1 MIMNILGISGFD
13 GSMRFKR
20 EQWSGLSEREY
31 RIVQGLD
38 SAAALFIDGEL
49 VAAAAEERFNRRKH
63 TGDFPLSSIDYCLK
77 EAGLSLEAVDEVVHG
92 FNYRPHK
99 LAYSL
104 DPISARLYTEVLSP
118 EAVVAQIGRRLNG
131 FPSQRVRHVD
141 HHMAHAAS
149 AYFCS
154 GWQECLVLVIDGM
167 GESQSASV
175 YRASGGKLTRLAEIP
190 ARDSIGIL
198 YSVVTLHLGFD
209 FNADEYKIMGLAPY
223 GDPERFR
230 SFFERA
236 VELHADG
243 TLSVPLLHLNR
254 TRSERETY
262 AATRQYLEQNLVEA
276 RPPEGNLTQDHR
288 DAAAGLQQCLDRVL
302 LHICTSFG
310 RRTGLRRLALAGGVA
325 LNCTANGRLARCGA
339 FDDVFVQP
347 AAGDDGSALGAAAFR
362 AAVHGEIRNKRIPV
376 PFLGPAYGKRQIAR
390 AVEQFSDRIEYSEF
404 ASVAETCEAAARL
417 IAAGDVIGW
426 YRERME
432 FGPRALGHR
441 SILADPGHPDMRNRI
456 NAMVKMREAFR
467 PFAPAVTLREASRW
481 FDVPPGTE
489 LPYMITT
496 VDVREQYR
504 SELPAITHIDGSAR
518 LQTVSAEDNCAFHT
532 LLEAVGRTTGRE
544 MVLNTSYN
552 VKGQPIVNTPEQ
564 ALETFLNC
572 GIDYLFLEDS
582 LVRRKRGG
590 SHEDTG
596 RRASLQN
603 QLAGLRHV

>member
-1 MIMNILGISGFD
+1 MNILGISGFD
-13 GSMRFKR
+13 GSIRFKQ
-20 EQWSGLSEREY
+20 EHWSSLSEREY

-49 VAAAAEERFNRRKH
+49 IAAAAEERFSRRKH
-63 TGDFPLSSIDYCLK
+63 TGDFPLGSIAYCLA
-77 EAGLSLEAVDEVVHG
+77 EAGLSLDAIDEVVHG
-92 FNYRPHK
+92 FNYHPQQ

-104 DPISARLYTEVLSP
+104 DPLSSRLYAEVLSP
-118 EAVVAQIGRRLNG
+118 AAVARQIGRQLDG
-131 FPSQRVRHVD
+131 FPSQRVHHVD
-141 HHMAHAAS
+141 HHLAHAAS

-154 GWQECLVLVIDGM
+154 GWEECLVLVIDGM

-175 YRASGGKLTRLAEIP
+175 YRACAGKLEKLAQIP

-223 GDPERFR
+223 GDPEPFS

-236 VELHADG
+236 VQLNADG
-243 TLSVPLLHLNR
+243 TISVPLLHVNR
-254 TRSERETY
+254 SRFERETY
-262 AATRQYLEQNLVEA
+262 AATRQYLEQHLVKA
-276 RPPEGNLTQDHR
+276 RPPESELTDDHR
-288 DAAAGLQQCLDRVL
+288 DAAAALQQCLDRAL

-310 RRTGLRRLALAGGVA
+310 KRTGLRRLALAGGVA
-325 LNCTANGRLARCGA
+325 LNCTANGRLLRSGA

-362 AAVHGEIRNKRIPV
+362 AAVHGEIRNARIPV
-376 PFLGPAYGKRQIAR
+376 PFLGPAYSKRVIAR
-390 AVEQFSDRIEYSEF
+390 AVEKFSDSIEYLEF
-404 ASVAETCEAAARL
+404 ANVAETCEKAARL
-417 IAAGDVIGW
+417 IAAGYVIGW
-426 YRERME
+426 YRGRME

-441 SILADPGHPDMRNRI
+441 SILADPAHSDMRSRI

-481 FDVPPGTE
+481 FDIASGTE

-504 SELPAITHIDGSAR
+504 RELPAITHVDGSAR
-518 LQTVSAEDNCAFHT
+518 LQTVSTQDNCSFHT
-532 LLEAVGRTTGRE
+532 LLEAVGRATGRE

-564 ALETFLNC
+564 ALETFVNC

-582 LVRRKRGG
+582 LVLRKGTLSNG
-590 SHEDTG
+590 YK
-596 RRASLQN
+596 AN
-603 QLAGLRHV
+603 QAP